1 MSIGACR
8 FRCNYLLAIGLF
20 FLSPLAERFVGRV
33 ATSQGQAPILL
44 EDVTQRSGIDF
55 EHFSGRTNKFYIIE
69 TVTAG
74 LATFDYD
81 NDGLIDIYFLNACD
95 PVNPMPGPRAPTNHL
110 FRNLGNMKFEDV
122 TAQSGSGDLGFA
134 VGVTAGDYDNDGDQD
149 LFVSNFG
156 PNVMLENNGDGTFER
171 REFPPV
177 DSRRRVGAGVALL
190 DIDQD
195 GNLDL
200 YFANYVDFS
209 FDTRGTRLIFGVPG
223 APGPLD
229 FNPEKST
236 LYRNTGDGAF
246 RDISTQSG
254 IDSVAGPGMGIVA
267 FDFDSDL
274 DTDIF
279 ISNDS
284 AANFLFENKGDS
296 TFDELA
302 LLAGVA
308 YDLTGAQQGTMGA
321 DVSDFDGDGDL
332 DLVTT
337 NYMGEI
343 PTLYRNSG
351 AGYFDDLGAAMGLGT
366 ASQSVKWGIGFADF
380 DLDSWP
386 DLFMASG
393 HVLASISR
401 VKDAEKF
408 ATPNYVFRN
417 LTGKRFVDV
426 SSTAGSALKAVD
438 VSRGISLDDLDND
451 GHVDIVVL
459 NLDDQPQLIQN
470 ATKNANHYLQLQLV
484 GKGSNRDA
492 VGSLVT
498 LQLGDRKMA
507 QAVVS
512 GRGYQSH
519 FGSRLTFGLGATSQ
533 PVDITIQWHGSQP
546 QTFKALP
553 ADQFLLLIEGEP
565 EVVRLR

>member
-1 MSIGACR
+1 MFFFSMIGVCR
-8 FRCNYLLAIGLF
+8 
-20 FLSPLAERFVGRV
+20 
-33 ATSQGQAPILL
+33 GQAPILL
-44 EDVTQRSGIDF
+44 EDVTRQSGIDF
-55 EHFSGRTNKFYIIE
+55 AHFSGRTNKFYIVE

-81 NDGLIDIYFLNACD
+81 NDGLIDIYFLNGAD
-95 PVNPMPGPRAPTNHL
+95 PLNDKPGPNAPTNRL
-110 FRNLGNMKFEDV
+110 FRNIGNMKFVDV
-122 TAQSGSGDLGFA
+122 TPQSGSGDFGFA
-134 VGVTAGDYDNDGDQD
+134 LGVAAGDFDNDGDQD

-156 PNVMLENNGDGTFER
+156 PNIILLNNGDGTFER
-171 REFPPV
+171 REFPPTGT
-177 DSRRRVGAGVALL
+177 RRRVGAGVALL

-209 FDTRGTRLIFGVPG
+209 FDQRGTRFVFGVPG

-229 FNPEKST
+229 FNPETST
-236 LYRNTGDGAF
+236 LYHNMGDGSVN
-246 RDISTQSG
+246 DISGESG
-254 IDSVAGPGMGIVA
+254 IGSVAGPGMGIVA
-267 FDFDSDL
+267 FDFDGDL
-274 DTDIF
+274 DTDVF
-279 ISNDS
+279 VSNDS
-284 AANFLFENKGDS
+284 AANFLFENKGNS
-296 TFDELA
+296 TFEDIA

-321 DVSDFDGDGDL
+321 DIADFDCDGDL

-351 AGYFDDLGAAMGLGT
+351 AGYFDDLGAAVGLGT
-366 ASQSVKWGIGFADF
+366 AAQSVKWGVGFADF

-393 HVLASISR
+393 HVLATISR
-401 VKDAEKF
+401 VKDSEKF

-417 LTGKRFVDV
+417 LIGKRFADV
-426 SSTAGSALKAVD
+426 SSSVGSALKAAD
-438 VSRGISLDDLDND
+438 VSRGIALDDLDND
-451 GHVDIVVL
+451 GDVDVVVL

-470 ATKNANHYLQLQLV
+470 TTKKSNHFLQLQLV
-484 GKGSNRDA
+484 GKNCNRDA
-492 VGSLVT
+492 IGSLVT
-498 LQLGDRKMA
+498 LQLGEKRTA

-519 FGSRLTFGLGATSQ
+519 FGTRLSFGLGQASETLTVS
-533 PVDITIQWHGSQP
+533 VQWHGGEKQE
-546 QTFKALP
+546 FKNVA
-553 ADQFLLLIEGEP
+553 ADHSFLLIEGEVSP
-565 EVVRLR
+565 VKLRYQ

>member
-1 MSIGACR
+1 MSICGR
-8 FRCNYLLAIGLF
+8 RSTSNYLLIACWLF
-20 FLSPLAERFVGRV
+20 FSEFA
-33 ATSQGQAPILL
+33 ACQGQAPFLF
-44 EDVTQRSGIDF
+44 EDVTRSSGIDF

-69 TVTAG
+69 TVTSG

-81 NDGLIDIYFLNACD
+81 NDGLIDIYLLSGTD
-95 PVNPMPGPRAPTNHL
+95 PLKNLIGPNAPTNRL
-110 FRNLGNMKFEDV
+110 FRNLGGLKFVDV
-122 TAQSGSGDLGFA
+122 TAESGCGDLGFA

-149 LFVSNFG
+149 LFVANFG
-156 PNVMLENNGDGTFER
+156 PNIMLVNNGDGTFER
-171 REFPPV
+171 HEFPPT
-177 DSRRRVGAGVALL
+177 DARPRVGAGVALL

-195 GNLDL
+195 SNLDL

-236 LYRNTGDGAF
+236 LYRNTGDGEF
-246 RDISTQSG
+246 HDISSASG
-254 IDSVAGPGMGIVA
+254 IDAVAGPGMGIVA

-284 AANFLFENKGDS
+284 AANFLFENKGNS
-296 TFDELA
+296 TFDEIA

-321 DVSDFDGDGDL
+321 DVGDFDCDGDL

-351 AGYFDDLGAAMGLGT
+351 AGYFDDLGAAVGLGT
-366 ASQSVKWGIGFADF
+366 ASQSVKWGVGFADF
-380 DLDSWP
+380 DQDSWP
-386 DLFMASG
+386 DLFMSSG
-393 HVLASISR
+393 HVLASISK

-417 LTGKRFVDV
+417 LNGKRFADV
-426 SSTAGSALKAVD
+426 SATSGSALKAVD
-438 VSRGISLDDLDND
+438 VSRGVALDDLDND
-451 GHVDIVVL
+451 GDVDIVVL
-459 NLDDQPQLIQN
+459 NLDDQPQVIRN
-470 ATKNANHYLQLQLV
+470 ATKNPNHFLQVQLV
-484 GKGSNRDA
+484 GKLCNRDA

-498 LQLGDRKMA
+498 LQLGEKKVA
-507 QAVVS
+507 QGVIS

-519 FGSRLTFGLGATSQ
+519 FGSRLTFGLGPKDE
-533 PVDITIQWHGSQP
+533 PVDLTVQWQGGKR
-546 QTFKALP
+546 QTFKALA
-553 ADQFLLLIEGEP
+553 ADQYLLLIEGEP
-565 EVVRLR
+565 EPIRLR

>member
-1 MSIGACR
+1 MSIDFWVIR
-8 FRCNYLLAIGLF
+8 SNYLLATCF
-20 FLSPLAERFVGRV
+20 VFLSLGGLCR
-33 ATSQGQAPILL
+33 GQAPILL
-44 EDVTQRSGIDF
+44 EDVTQASGIDF

-81 NDGLIDIYFLNACD
+81 NDGLIDIYFLNGAD
-95 PVNPMPGPRAPTNHL
+95 PLDPRNEKRKSNAPTNRL
-110 FRNLGNMKFEDV
+110 FRNMGNMKFTDV
-122 TAQSGSGDLGFA
+122 TSQSGSGDLGFA
-134 VGVTAGDYDNDGDQD
+134 VGVTAGDFDNDGDQD

-156 PNVMLENNGDGTFER
+156 PNILLQNNGDGTFER
-171 REFPPV
+171 REFPPT
-177 DSRRRVGAGVALL
+177 DTRRRVGAGVALL
-190 DIDQD
+190 DIDGD
-195 GNLDL
+195 GNLDV

-209 FDTRGTRLIFGVPG
+209 FDQRGTRFVFGVPG

-236 LYRNTGDGAF
+236 LYRNSGDGEF
-246 RDISTQSG
+246 VDISSASG
-254 IDSVAGPGMGIVA
+254 IDLVAGPGMGIVA
-267 FDFDSDL
+267 FDFDGDH
-274 DTDIF
+274 DTDVF
-279 ISNDS
+279 VSNDS
-284 AANFLFENKGDS
+284 AANFLFENKGNS
-296 TFDELA
+296 TFEEIA

-321 DVSDFDGDGDL
+321 DVADFDGDGDL

-351 AGYFDDLGAAMGLGT
+351 NGYFDDLGAAVGLGT
-366 ASQSVKWGIGFADF
+366 AAQSVKWGVGFADF

-401 VKDAEKF
+401 VKDSEKF

-417 LTGKRFVDV
+417 LNGKRFADV
-426 SSTAGSALKAVD
+426 SSTVGSAAKAID
-438 VSRGISLDDLDND
+438 VSRGIALDDLDND
-451 GHVDIVVL
+451 GDVDVVVL

-470 ATKNANHYLQLQLV
+470 ATTNTNHYLQLQLS
-484 GKGSNRDA
+484 GKHSNRDA
-492 VGSLVT
+492 IGSIVT
-498 LQLGDRKMA
+498 IRCGNSTMA

-519 FGSRLTFGLGATSQ
+519 FGTRLSFGLGQAPE
-533 PVDITIQWHGSQP
+533 PVTVSVQWHAGEKQE
-546 QTFKALP
+546 FKNIA
-553 ADQFLLLIEGEP
+553 ADQFLLLIENEAKP
-565 EVVRLR
+565 IKLR

>member
-1 MSIGACR
+1 MSIGVGGLR
-8 FRCNYLLAIGLF
+8 SNYLLAVCWLF
-20 FLSPLAERFVGRV
+20 LCEFG
-33 ATSQGQAPILL
+33 TCQTQAPFLL
-44 EDVTQRSGIDF
+44 EDVTQRSGINF

-69 TVTAG
+69 TITAG

-81 NDGLIDIYFLNACD
+81 NDGLIDIYFLNATD
-95 PVNPMPGPRAPTNHL
+95 PLKNLVGPSAPTNRL
-110 FRNLGNMKFEDV
+110 FRNTGNMKFVDV
-122 TAQSGSGDLGFA
+122 TDQSGSGALGFA

-149 LFVSNFG
+149 LFVANFG
-156 PNVMLENNGDGTFER
+156 PNIMLVNNGDGTFER
-171 REFPPV
+171 REFPPT
-177 DSRRRVGAGVALL
+177 DTRRRVGAGVALL

-195 GNLDL
+195 SNLDL

-236 LYRNTGDGAF
+236 LYRNTGDGEF
-246 RDISTQSG
+246 RDISTESG
-254 IDSVAGPGMGIVA
+254 IDAVAGPGMGIVA

-279 ISNDS
+279 VSNDS
-284 AANFLFENKGDS
+284 AANFLFENKGNS
-296 TFDELA
+296 TFEEAA

-321 DVSDFDGDGDL
+321 DVADFDCDGDL

-351 AGYFDDLGAAMGLGT
+351 AGYFDDLGAAVGLGT
-366 ASQSVKWGIGFADF
+366 ASQSVKWGVGFADF

-417 LTGKRFVDV
+417 LNGKRFVDV
-426 SSTAGSALKAVD
+426 SSTSGSALKAAD
-438 VSRGISLDDLDND
+438 VSRGSCLDDLDND
-451 GHVDIVVL
+451 GDVDIVVL

-470 ATKNANHYLQLQLV
+470 ATKNGNNFLQVQLV
-484 GKGSNRDA
+484 GKHCNRDA

-498 LQLGDRKMA
+498 LQIGEKKAA

-519 FGSRLTFGLGATSQ
+519 FGSRLTFGLGNAGAVNLS
-533 PVDITIQWHGSQP
+533 VQWQGGKL
-546 QTFKALP
+546 QTFKALKSN
-553 ADQFLLLIEGEP
+553 QSLLLIEGEVEP
-565 EVVRLR
+565 VSFR